1 MIQAIHRRW
10 NVLPDEAQNFTS
22 ISMETQYTCYKQI
35 GGEALFELYWMKEWR
50 LREARDS
57 RGREEKWRGEVSL
70 GGEVRQ
76 DLCK

>member
-1 MIQAIHRRW
+1 
-10 NVLPDEAQNFTS
+10 
-22 ISMETQYTCYKQI
+22 
-35 GGEALFELYWMKEWR
+35 MKEWR

-57 RGREEKWRGEVSL
+57 RGGEEKWRGEVSL